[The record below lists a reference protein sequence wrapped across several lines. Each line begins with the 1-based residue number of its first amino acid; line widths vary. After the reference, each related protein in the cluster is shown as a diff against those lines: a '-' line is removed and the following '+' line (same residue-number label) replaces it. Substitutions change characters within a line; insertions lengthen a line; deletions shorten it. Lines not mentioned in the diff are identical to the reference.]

1 MQLLQALKPEDKPQ
15 RKEYAVTMLHRLDSD
30 PGFLKRVC
38 FSDESTFHVSGLINR
53 HNSRIW
59 GSQNPHETYELERD
73 SRKLNVWC
81 GIMHDKI
88 IGPFFLAEKSITAQ
102 IYLDLLTEYVSP
114 QLEQYQLQVVFQQ
127 DGAPPLWGLQVRQFL
142 NDTFPDKW
150 IGRDSPILWP
160 PRSPDITP
168 LDFFLWGCV
177 MDIVYRIKVRDVS
190 DLQQRII
197 EALDTVTVDML
208 AGTWLEI
215 EYRLDILRATDGA
228 HVEVY

>member
-1 MQLLQALKPEDKPQ
+1 
-15 RKEYAVTMLHRLDSD
+15 MLHRLDSD
-30 PGFLKRVC
+30 PGFLKRVF

-73 SRKLNVWC
+73 SPKLNVWC

-102 IYLDLLTEYVSP
+102 IYLNLLTEYVSP
-114 QLEQYQLQVVFQQ
+114 QLEQYQLQVVFQL
-127 DGAPPLWGLQVRQFL
+127 DGAPPHWGLQVRQFL
-142 NDTFPDKW
+142 NDTFPERW

-168 LDFFLWGCV
+168 LDFFLWGYV

-197 EALDTVTVDML
+197 EALDTVTVNML
-208 AGTWLEI
+208 ARTWLKM

-228 HVEVY
+228 HVQLY